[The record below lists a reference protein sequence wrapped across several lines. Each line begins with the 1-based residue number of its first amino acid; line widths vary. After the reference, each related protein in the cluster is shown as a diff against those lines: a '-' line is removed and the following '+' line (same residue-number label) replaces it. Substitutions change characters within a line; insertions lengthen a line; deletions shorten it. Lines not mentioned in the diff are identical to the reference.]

1 MISSLLS
8 LIYANLRASWRK
20 YILTGLGIA
29 VAAFSWAQCFFST
42 QLFPPHMWS
51 TTAIRYVTAMR
62 LLPTNIS
69 GQAKE
74 NSSGAL
80 SVEEVED
87 ILDIEFIYRMPLTE
101 YRMTFFIALGIAIS
115 ASWVLF
121 RTSFKSLTSSGA
133 SRRLSLCRF
142 YAAYKKLLSILSI

>member
-1 MISSLLS
+1 MLLLNTIISATYVEHYGNQVRNSD
-8 LIYANLRASWRK
+8 
-20 YILTGLGIA
+20 A
-29 VAAFSWAQCFFST
+29 VVA
-42 QLFPPHMWS
+42 
-51 TTAIRYVTAMR
+51 
-62 LLPTNIS
+62 TNIS

-121 RTSFKSLTSSGA
+121 RTSFKSLTSSGV
-133 SRRLSLCRF
+133 RED
-142 YAAYKKLLSILSI
+142 

>member
-29 VAAFSWAQCFFST
+29 VAAFFLSAVLLLNTIISAT
-42 QLFPPHMWS
+42 
-51 TTAIRYVTAMR
+51 YVEHYGNQVRNSDAVVA
-62 LLPTNIS
+62 TNIS

-87 ILDIEFIYRMPLTE
+87 IRNSPQV
-101 YRMTFFIALGIAIS
+101 AGIREDS
-115 ASWVLF
+115 VV
-121 RTSFKSLTSSGA
+121 
-133 SRRLSLCRF
+133 
-142 YAAYKKLLSILSI
+142 